1 MTSDQKKAVLFT
13 PFWRQENHVGCYR
26 VDRFLRWLTEEGY
39 KVVIIRAG
47 RLDGHRKEPWGEE
60 ITVKDPLGFFPEPT
74 PGSTHVSVR
83 KPNNWRRSVALW
95 VFNPD
100 PTIIW
105 ARRAAGNP
113 RVLDAARG
121 AAFILSSSPPD
132 SVHVGAWLIS
142 RRLGI
147 PHLVDMRDGWLDEPL
162 RSLLRT
168 SAVRRWRERRLEAPI
183 LRNAKGIQ
191 VTSDVWKALLCDRYP
206 SLAPKVQVLTNG
218 YPRQSDNVPPHPT
231 LGGNEELILIHAG
244 GFLVSRPTQSP
255 HLLLEPLIQDLSRHR
270 SSGTIQLIGPLSKAE
285 MAIIEPYKQRFS
297 AIRWEVDCVGRLPRS
312 EVLERLPKA
321 GGLLLLAAT
330 HAAIPSKLFE
340 YIPTGKP
347 LYVVTHR
354 NSAVWNLCSSLPQ
367 AVLVGSASGN
377 VASATASR
385 QEPWYRNRDYTIPPQ
400 FSEDFLGR
408 IFKKTALGK

>member
-1 MTSDQKKAVLFT
+1 MTSDKKKAVLFA

-39 KVVIIRAG
+39 AIVMIRAG
-47 RLDGHRKEPWGEE
+47 RLDGYRKEPWGEE
-60 ITVKDPLGFFPEPT
+60 ITVKDPLDFYPEPT
-74 PGSTHVSVR
+74 PGSAQVSVR
-83 KPNNWRRSVALW
+83 KPNNVRRSVALW

-105 ARRAAGNP
+105 ARKAARNP
-113 RVLDAARG
+113 RVLEAAKG
-121 AAFILSSSPPD
+121 AALILSSSPPD

-162 RSLLRT
+162 RPLLRT
-168 SAVRRWRERRLEAPI
+168 SAFRRWREHRLEAPI
-183 LRNAKGIQ
+183 LRNARGIQ
-191 VTSDVWKALLCDRYP
+191 VTSDMWKALLCDRYP
-206 SLAPKVQVLTNG
+206 ALAPKVQVLTNG
-218 YPRQSDNVPPHPT
+218 YPRQFNSSPVLSARNGDEG
-231 LGGNEELILIHAG
+231 LLLIHAG
-244 GFLVSRPTQSP
+244 GFTGSRPTQSP
-255 HLLLEPLIQDLSRHR
+255 DLLLEPLLQHLSQQP
-270 SSGTIQLIGPLSKAE
+270 SSGIIQLIGLLSKAE
-285 MAIIEPYKQRFS
+285 MAIIDSYTERFS
-297 AIRWEVDCVGRLPRS
+297 AIRWKVDCVGRLPRS

-347 LYVVTHR
+347 LFVVTHR
-354 NSAVWNLCSSLPQ
+354 DSAVWNICSSLPQ
-367 AVLVGSASGN
+367 AVLVESASRGA
-377 VASATASR
+377 ASATTSPRAL
-385 QEPWYRNRDYTIPPQ
+385 WYRNRDYTIPPQ
-400 FSEDFLGR
+400 FSEDSLGK